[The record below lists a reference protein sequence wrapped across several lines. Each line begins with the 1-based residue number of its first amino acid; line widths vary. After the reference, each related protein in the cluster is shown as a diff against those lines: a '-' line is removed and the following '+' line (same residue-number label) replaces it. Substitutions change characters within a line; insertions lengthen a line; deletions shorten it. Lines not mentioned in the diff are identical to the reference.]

1 VGIEIDSRPSTAAA
15 MTPRASDPHLELP
28 SFIEA
33 VEARAR
39 QTVTEA
45 ELPAQQR
52 ALLMRSF
59 RAPKAGRVLAHQ
71 MAPFYFL
78 IRAHGRPADA
88 LVEEVGAAFMLV
100 QRGVSMIDKVEDDD
114 LDEHAD
120 EGESWAALGH
130 AVALNAGITTL
141 VLGIDAL
148 WALEARYPRLA
159 ALRQRIRH
167 HLLRMSGGQHRELVA
182 RGKLLELDARL
193 AIAADKATEFSLL
206 TELAGVCVDAELLPI
221 YRGIGR
227 ELAVLVQIV
236 NDLADL
242 LGPKPSDDLRTGTL
256 NIPVTTLLFD
266 LEPAERERWLARL
279 GQDGDGDVVVRALYD
294 RGLMQVLAE
303 RVEAGRESIHRSIA
317 ELPCAGPYRG
327 MFLAWVDDLAAALYR
342 PPRAETSADERGAIE
357 ALTPGDRAIHD
368 RLLAARAG

>member
-1 VGIEIDSRPSTAAA
+1 MTAQG
-15 MTPRASDPHLELP
+15 SDLHLELP
-28 SFIEA
+28 SFVAA

-39 QTVTEA
+39 QIVAEA

-52 ALLMRSF
+52 TLLMRGF
-59 RAPKAGRVLAHQ
+59 RAPKPERVLAHQ

-78 IRAHGRPADA
+78 VRAHGRPVDA

-141 VLGIDAL
+141 VLGIDTL
-148 WALEARYPRLA
+148 WGLEGQCPGLA

-167 HLLRMSGGQHRELVA
+167 HLLRMSGGQHRELAA

-206 TELAGVCVDAELLPI
+206 IELAGACVDAEPLSS
-221 YRGIGR
+221 YRAIGR
-227 ELAVLVQIV
+227 EIAVLIQIV

-242 LGPKPSDDLRTGTL
+242 LGPTSDDLRTGTW
-256 NIPVTTLLFD
+256 NIPVTALLFD
-266 LEPAERERWLARL
+266 LEPDECARWLARL
-279 GQDGDGDVVVRALYD
+279 EDHAEGEGEAIIRSLYE
-294 RGLMQVLAE
+294 RGLMQTLAE
-303 RVEAGRESIHRSIA
+303 QVEAGRSSIHQIM
-317 ELPCAGPYRG
+317 G
-327 MFLAWVDDLAAALYR
+327 FAALHRSVSTDVPRLGGR
-342 PPRAETSADERGAIE
+342 PRGD
-357 ALTPGDRAIHD
+357 ALSTATNDCCQCGRSLGDRSRD
-368 RLLAARAG
+368 S